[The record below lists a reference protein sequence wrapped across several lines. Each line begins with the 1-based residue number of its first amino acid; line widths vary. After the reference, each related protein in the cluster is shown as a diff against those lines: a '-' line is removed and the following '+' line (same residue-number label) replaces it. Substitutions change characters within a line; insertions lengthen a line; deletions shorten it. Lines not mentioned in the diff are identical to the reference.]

1 MTTDKIEIKEDK
13 GADADAPGQKPNAT
27 SDVEKHGDGARQ
39 PLQSQQRVEAQPDV
53 QAKATDDDIG
63 LPVGNRGKSPGN
75 GG

>member
-13 GADADAPGQKPNAT
+13 GADSDVPDQKPNAT
-27 SDVEKHGDGARQ
+27 SEVEKHRDGVKQ
-39 PLQSQQRVEAQPDV
+39 PLQSQQRVEAQPDF

>member
-13 GADADAPGQKPNAT
+13 GADADARDPKPNTA
-27 SDVEKHGDGARQ
+27 SKVEKPGDGTRQ

-53 QAKATDDDIG
+53 QAKAADDDIG